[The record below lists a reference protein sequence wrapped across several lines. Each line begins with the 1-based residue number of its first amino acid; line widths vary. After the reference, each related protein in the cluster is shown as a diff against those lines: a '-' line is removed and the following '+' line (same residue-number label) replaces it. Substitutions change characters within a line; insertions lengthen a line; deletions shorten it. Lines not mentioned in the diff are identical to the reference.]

1 MNNPYDNYGCCIS
14 CGYTWCEGLKEC
26 IRLWETE
33 CINEGHR
40 RLTKLEDFS
49 LEQLSIFI
57 VAVLAGAS
65 ACLLACFKSKC
76 DRIETPCL
84 KIHRNP
90 EAITDPEVQK
100 EVIRRD
106 SMVNINN
113 NNQSEIEDN

>member
-1 MNNPYDNYGCCIS
+1 M
-14 CGYTWCEGLKEC
+14 
-26 IRLWETE
+26 TE
-33 CINEGHR
+33 NSFFNELSAHR
-40 RLTKLEDFS
+40 QLTKLEDFS

-90 EAITDPEVQK
+90 EAITEPQAVLER
-100 EVIRRD
+100 EVIRRNSITPPLPEVMD
-106 SMVNINN
+106 VE
-113 NNQSEIEDN
+113 NQP

>member
-1 MNNPYDNYGCCIS
+1 M
-14 CGYTWCEGLKEC
+14 
-26 IRLWETE
+26 
-33 CINEGHR
+33 
-40 RLTKLEDFS
+40 TKLEDFS

-90 EAITDPEVQK
+90 EAITEPQAVLER
-100 EVIRRD
+100 EVIRRNSVTPPPLGAEVMD
-106 SMVNINN
+106 VES
-113 NNQSEIEDN
+113 QP